1 MDLVSLYTKFLAGT
15 CSDAELRSLLEHF
28 ESEGQQSPLASKIT
42 ATLQESTELSDPVLQ
57 KRVNKLLG
65 QTDSYF
71 EALLQ
76 QSQQQLSNRNS
87 TKVSVRGYWKYYA
100 AAAALIACLLTGLL
114 FLQRPSS
121 VEKRSTAALESN
133 TFSPGT
139 DRAILTLADGK
150 QIVLLPNSQDTI
162 SKNRNVNMLNGPNGL
177 TIATSSKK
185 NAPILTALN
194 TLSTPNGTQYKLQ
207 LADGTKVW
215 LNAGSSLK
223 FPSIFTGKTRQV
235 ELSGEAYFEVAHRK
249 EQPFFVRLPRLKIEV
264 LGTHFNVKAY
274 PNESNIE
281 TTLLQGAVKVSSK
294 DRAVFLK
301 PGEQSRY
308 NQTNAQLDEAQAVDA
323 TTIVAWKEG
332 IFSFN
337 NTDIKEVVRQLSRW
351 YNIQVVFQG
360 QIPDRKFSGGFERRA
375 SLEQVIQILKESNIN
390 CTVKNN
396 KLIIYN

>member
-1 MDLVSLYTKFLAGT
+1 MDLESLYTKFLAGT

-28 ESEGQQSPLASKIT
+28 ESEGQHSPLASKIT
-42 ATLQESTELSDPVLQ
+42 ATLQENTELSDPVLK
-57 KRVNKLLG
+57 KRVDKLLG

-76 QSQQQLSNRNS
+76 QSQQRLSDRRS
-87 TKVSVRGYWKYYA
+87 TKVSIHGYWKYYA
-100 AAAALIACLLTGLL
+100 AAAALIVCLLTGLL
-114 FLQRPSS
+114 FWQRPSS
-121 VEKRSTAALESN
+121 EENRSAAALEPN

-139 DRAILTLADGK
+139 DKAILTLADGK

-162 SKNRNVNMLNGPNGL
+162 SRGPDINMLNGPDGL
-177 TIATSSKK
+177 AVTARSKQDVPMLS
-185 NAPILTALN
+185 ASN

-223 FPSIFTGKTRQV
+223 FPAVFSGKTRQI
-235 ELSGEAYFEVAHRK
+235 ELTGEAYFEVAHNADK
-249 EQPFFVRLPRLKIEV
+249 PFLVSLPKLKIEV

-308 NQTNAQLDEAQAVDA
+308 SQTNAQLSEAQAVDA
-323 TTIVAWKEG
+323 TAIAAWREG

-337 NTDIKEVVRQLSRW
+337 NTDIREVLRQLSRW
-351 YNIQVVFQG
+351 YNIQIVFRG
-360 QIPDRKFSGGFERRA
+360 KLPDRRFSGGFERRA
-375 SLEQVIQILKESNIN
+375 SLEQVIQILKESNIK
-390 CTVKNN
+390 CTVKDN
-396 KLIIYN
+396 KLVIYD